1 MPPRN
6 SLPAKKVNPLDNPEQ
21 SNADIAKLLQ
31 EDFPEIDEPSADM
44 VELPGGLIEGDD
56 VVREATVR
64 ELTGEHEEALARA
77 IASLNPFHYIDTLL
91 VCGTAAIGDESHEAK
106 VKLLLKKLLV
116 GDRDALILGIR
127 SATYGDAIDIP
138 EWQCPECGAS
148 SDLSIKLSQIE
159 TKTIEDPKAEMF
171 FEVPLRKGGSAK
183 VRLANGAD
191 QVAVFENLKWTQAE
205 RDSRLLSRC
214 VLEIHKDNT
223 ARSVQLEPSLV
234 RNMSIP
240 DRRSIIKELSER
252 QPGPRYNDIKF
263 THDACGNEVS
273 LQLSVGDLFPT

>member
-6 SLPAKKVNPLDNPEQ
+6 SPPANKVNPLDDPEKT
-21 SNADIAKLLQ
+21 NADIAKLLQ
-31 EDFPEIDEPSADM
+31 EDFPEIEDPAADL
-44 VELPGGLIEGDD
+44 VELPGGLIDGDD
-56 VVREATVR
+56 VVRTATVR

-91 VCGTAAIGDESHEAK
+91 TCGTAAIGDDNNEAK

-127 SATYGDAIDIP
+127 SATYGDTIDIP
-138 EWQCPECGAS
+138 EWQCPQCGAP
-148 SDLSIKLSQIE
+148 SDLAIKLSQIE
-159 TKTIEDPKAEMF
+159 TKSIDDPRAEMI
-171 FEVPLRKGGSAK
+171 FEVPLRKGGKAK
-183 VRLANGAD
+183 VRLANGGD
-191 QVAVFENLKWTQAE
+191 QIAVFENLKWTQAE

-214 VLEIHKDNT
+214 VLEIHKDGV

-234 RNMSIP
+234 RTMSIP
-240 DRRSIIKELSER
+240 DRRAIIKELSER

-263 THDACGNEVS
+263 THDSCGEEVS
-273 LQLSVGDLFPT
+273 LQLSVGDLFPS